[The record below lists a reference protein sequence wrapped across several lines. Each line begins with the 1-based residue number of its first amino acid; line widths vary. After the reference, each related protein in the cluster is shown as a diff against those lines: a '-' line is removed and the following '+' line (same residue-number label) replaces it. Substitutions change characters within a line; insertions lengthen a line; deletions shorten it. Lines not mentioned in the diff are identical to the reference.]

1 MNKVSRTITGITMIS
16 LGLALTIIS
25 FFKLIFLL
33 IYGLPVLIIGLFILF
48 NKNEDKI
55 EEIKVKGGRK

>member
-1 MNKVSRTITGITMIS
+1 MIFIGFV
-16 LGLALTIIS
+16 LIIIS

-48 NKNEDKI
+48 NKKEDEI
-55 EEIKVKGGRK
+55 EGINMKGGRK